1 MTTDETMPTDQATN
15 PSADEGRVAVTG
27 GEVWWQKVAGG
38 SGVPLLLLHGGPGAS
53 SLGSVQTLAHVQ
65 QDRPVYLYDQLGSGR
80 SDRPSHTGLWTVE
93 RFVAELAQVR
103 AALGLERV
111 HLLGHSWGSM
121 LATSYLLTE
130 PEGVESVVLSSPC
143 LDARR
148 WARDQLTW
156 LAEMPH
162 DVRQTIERAEAEGS
176 TDSAAYQ
183 EATLHFYRR
192 HLCRLDP
199 WPAYVVEGVAD
210 INHEVYGHMWGASE
224 FTVSGTLQDFDV
236 TGRLAELHLPALF
249 VCGEYDEARP
259 ETVREQAALLPG
271 ARFEVI
277 DDASHMTSIEAPD
290 VYWRTVREFLA
301 GTGC

>member
-1 MTTDETMPTDQATN
+1 MP
-15 PSADEGRVAVTG
+15 ADEGRVAVTG

-53 SLGSVQTLAHVQ
+53 SLGSVQTLAHVP

-80 SDRPSHTGLWTVE
+80 SDRPHDDALWTVE
-93 RFVAELAQVR
+93 RFVDELAQVR
-103 AALGLERV
+103 AALGLEQV

-121 LATSYLLTE
+121 LATSYLLTR
-130 PEGVESVVLSSPC
+130 PEGVASVVLSSPC

-148 WARDQLTW
+148 WASDQLTW
-156 LAEMPH
+156 LAQMPD
-162 DVRQTIERAEAEGS
+162 DVQRTIALAEADGS
-176 TDSAAYQ
+176 TDSAAYLD
-183 EATLHFYRR
+183 ATLQFYRR

-199 WPAYVVEGVAD
+199 WPAYVEEGVAD

-236 TGRLAELHLPALF
+236 TGRLAELRLPALF

-271 ARFEVI
+271 AQLAVI
-277 DDASHMTSIEAPD
+277 DGASHMTNVEAPD
-290 VYWRTVREFLA
+290 AYWRTVREFLA
-301 GTGC
+301 GTGA